1 MFESNKKLTAEELKG
16 LYPKISL
23 IEGYDRAL
31 VGVVTAPND
40 EFLPVYDTFIMI
52 DIIAEMGFESKE
64 ALNEYFT
71 KLVEK
76 SKSGGFGPL
85 FMHTVKV
92 REPKVNKESEE
103 VSDDIFADEEKPWG
117 TWESESDSDS
127 SSDSDENFEA
137 SFEALGYESSY
148 DSDSDSDSDSEDAVI
163 YEDNSDEY
171 EDDYDGEK
179 PPFLQITMH
188 IADNDPDMCQI
199 TPNPSKVRDALFML
213 FPSLNRLDIIKE
225 IKVYFASTDEIEDET
240 EE

>member
-92 REPKVNKESEE
+92 REPKVNKDSEE
-103 VSDDIFADEEKPWG
+103 VSDDIFAEEEKPWG

-127 SSDSDENFEA
+127 DSDSEYD
-137 SFEALGYESSY
+137 ALDYESSFE
-148 DSDSDSDSDSEDAVI
+148 SDSDSDSDSEDNVI
-163 YEDNSDEY
+163 YEDNSDEF
-171 EDDYDGEK
+171 EDRYDGEK

-213 FPSLNRLDIIKE
+213 FPSLSRLDIIKE
-225 IKVYFASTDEIEDET
+225 IKVYFASTDEIDDEDE
-240 EE
+240 

>member
-92 REPKVNKESEE
+92 REPKVNKDSEE
-103 VSDDIFADEEKPWG
+103 VSDDIFAEEEKPWG

-127 SSDSDENFEA
+127 DSDSEYD
-137 SFEALGYESSY
+137 ALDYESSFE
-148 DSDSDSDSDSEDAVI
+148 SDSDSDSDSEDNVI
-163 YEDNSDEY
+163 YEDNSDEF
-171 EDDYDGEK
+171 EDRYDGEK

-213 FPSLNRLDIIKE
+213 FPSLSRLDIIKE
-225 IKVYFASTDEIEDET
+225 IKVYFASTDEINDEDE
-240 EE
+240 